1 METFNVRIL
10 QVIAMTVLI
19 VGVWAPRDAYASDGT
34 ITINGQITANTCTVN
49 AGTPDLA
56 VTLPTVSTSALPAG
70 AVAGA
75 TSVTMNYS
83 ACSST
88 PTTATV
94 YFEASANI
102 DPATG
107 CLKNTVATGGSNVE
121 VCFLNSDGT
130 AINMSKPTTSQGV
143 EGAALA
149 SGSGTNTFLV
159 EYSAHT
165 AAATAGA
172 YTSLVTYSVVYQ

>member
-1 METFNVRIL
+1 METLNVRIL
-10 QVIAMTVLI
+10 RLIAMTALLAGALV
-19 VGVWAPRDAYASDGT
+19 PRAAFASDGT
-34 ITINGQITANTCTVN
+34 ITINGQVTANTCTVN

-75 TSVTMNYS
+75 TAVTMNYS
-83 ACSST
+83 ACSAT

-94 YFEASANI
+94 YFEANANI
-102 DPATG
+102 DASTG
-107 CLKNTVATGGSNVE
+107 CLRNTVASGGSNVE
-121 VCFLNSDGT
+121 VCFLNKDGT
-130 AINMSKPTTSQGV
+130 AIDMSKPTTSQGV
-143 EGAALA
+143 EGAKLS
-149 SGSGTNTFLV
+149 SGSGSSTFVV
-159 EYSAHT
+159 EYAAHT